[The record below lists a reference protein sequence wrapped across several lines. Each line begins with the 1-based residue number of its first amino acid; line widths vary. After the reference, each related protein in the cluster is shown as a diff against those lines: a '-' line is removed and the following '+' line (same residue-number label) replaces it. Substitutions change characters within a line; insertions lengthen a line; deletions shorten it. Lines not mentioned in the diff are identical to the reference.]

1 MSIRLDVR
9 DLPNYSLTEVA
20 KYLQLPTRTLRSW
33 VCGDDFRTS
42 QGKRSFTPL
51 IELPSGSRNPLSF
64 SFTNLIEAHVLS
76 AIWRL
81 HQARFPLDKVHAAL
95 DYLNQEFSVPHPLA
109 QLEFQTDGVHLFVE
123 QFGGLL
129 NISSRE
135 QLALEEVFCQFL
147 SRIERDPSGLPIK
160 LFPFTRNFD
169 QNAPKMVVIDPYI
182 SFGRPVLIKT
192 GIPTIILAERYKAG
206 ESIKELVKDYQCD
219 SALIEEGIRC
229 ELDLVA

>member
-1 MSIRLDVR
+1 MSIRLEVR
-9 DLPNYSLTEVA
+9 DLPNYCLPEAA
-20 KYLQLPTRTLRSW
+20 KYLQLPTETLRSW
-33 VCGDDFRTS
+33 ILGDDVRTYR
-42 QGKRSFTPL
+42 QEKRSFTPL
-51 IELPSGSRNPLSF
+51 IKLPSSSEEQL

-81 HQARFPLDKVHAAL
+81 HQDPFPLNEVHVAL
-95 DYLNQEFSVPHPLA
+95 DYLNQKFSVPHPLA
-109 QLEFQTDGVHLFVE
+109 KLEFETKGVYLFVE
-123 QFGGLL
+123 NFGGLL
-129 NISSRE
+129 NISPTE
-135 QLALEEVFCQFL
+135 KLALKEVFYQFL
-147 SRIERDPSGLPIK
+147 SRIERDRSGLPIK